1 MDDVGVRHVGSL
13 RAPNPALSTEEDAVG
28 KSETRQKTSL
38 LQVRSDD
45 VLNKQLDAV
54 RRQEDDIPTRAEMVR
69 RLIVRAYD
77 RLKR

>member
-1 MDDVGVRHVGSL
+1 M
-13 RAPNPALSTEEDAVG
+13 G

-45 VLNKQLDAV
+45 ALNKHLDAV

-69 RLIVRAYD
+69 RLIVRAYE